1 MPLHGFHLYGFC
13 PENSSTFQRVPV
25 KHFHC
30 ARKSFHLCPEFV
42 STFRIHGTFFSCHFL
57 ENHPEIRH
65 EISSTLV
72 KYCVFWPWK
81 SFHLY
86 IMLFFWALILFPPL
100 QLTPWFPF
108 HLTLNRFPP
117 NHESV
122 SPLLWKCFH
131 LTLNRLPPLI
141 LESLEPQGFQPPVN
155 KKYKQENKYSL
166 KTN

>member
-1 MPLHGFHLYGFC
+1 MFTPLHGFHLFDFC
-13 PENSSTFQRVPV
+13 HENLSTFKRVPV
-25 KHFHC
+25 KPIYF

-42 STFRIHGTFFSCHFL
+42 STFGLRRTFSSCHFL

-65 EISSTLV
+65 ENSSTLV

-86 IMLFFWALILFPPL
+86 IMLFFWALKIFPPL
-100 QLTPWFPF
+100 RFTPWFSF

-131 LTLNRLPPLI
+131 LALNRLPPLI
-141 LESLEPQGFQPPVN
+141 LESLEPQWFQPPVN
-155 KKYKQENKYSL
+155 KKINK
-166 KTN
+166 KTNIL